1 MFRRKHT
8 QSGAEGISSGKKR
21 PPSCASPFITTVSNE
36 SYGELDP
43 PSPWFIRDAPHQSDK
58 GDRYV
63 IVTAPRRE
71 VPLRRV
77 VFSTG
82 RHGQLIGIFGAMSSF
97 VESTQKAYDYADRP
111 RVGVIENE
119 KVIQKKK
126 KWSEKKNI
134 LPRRKNQPDSA
145 GPGAPLNQGPTQ
157 VPTYRVPTQ
166 SQSVYVY
173 QYMAAEWTETS

>member
-1 MFRRKHT
+1 
-8 QSGAEGISSGKKR
+8 
-21 PPSCASPFITTVSNE
+21 
-36 SYGELDP
+36 
-43 PSPWFIRDAPHQSDK
+43 
-58 GDRYV
+58 
-63 IVTAPRRE
+63 
-71 VPLRRV
+71 
-77 VFSTG
+77 
-82 RHGQLIGIFGAMSSF
+82 MSSF